1 MPDIHINNH
10 GVEQLLTDLDPNKA
24 TGPDGMPA
32 CILKMGE
39 KTTIFRKPV
48 QIGAN
53 IPIFKK
59 GHCTFQLYRP
69 VSLTSML

>member
-32 CILKMGE
+32 CILKILYY
-39 KTTIFRKPV
+39 TIL
-48 QIGAN
+48 
-53 IPIFKK
+53 
-59 GHCTFQLYRP
+59 LYYKAFI
-69 VSLTSML
+69 